1 MMRDIYRDMLTITRP
16 MYHPD
21 ARSKKRCIFP
31 TSTAP
36 IHAMNNSSGPTE
48 IRGWKQVARRIDSNT
63 QIPMQW
69 ERIVRW
75 KPLSPLAT
83 LSGRGMDLSTMLTTG
98 GGISEKVKTQNYA
111 VESVERLTRNGRAKI
126 TGAKMKVSASGLCF
140 LVVLVAVSYIGCLL
154 VVSPALLLLPISLSI
169 YRRWTD
175 YFLALWFYLSPV
187 SERNS
192 N

>member
-1 MMRDIYRDMLTITRP
+1 MEAAQLPRY
-16 MYHPD
+16 
-21 ARSKKRCIFP
+21 A
-31 TSTAP
+31 
-36 IHAMNNSSGPTE
+36 
-48 IRGWKQVARRIDSNT
+48 V
-63 QIPMQW
+63 W
-69 ERIVRW
+69 ERNGFVHDAYHWRRH
-75 KPLSPLAT
+75 LSHT
-83 LSGRGMDLSTMLTTG
+83 RR
-98 GGISEKVKTQNYA
+98 EKSA
-111 VESVERLTRNGRAKI
+111 ERLTRNERAQNE
-126 TGAKMKVSASGLCF
+126 MKVSASGLCF